1 MTIIVDSSVVVKWFV
16 DEDHSAEALNLRSG
30 SLAAPELLMV
40 ECVNVFWKKTRKSE
54 MDEARVRPA
63 IEALTLFGLDLWPAA
78 RLADRAFEIARTL
91 DHAVYDC
98 FYLALAERLAA
109 PLVTADTR
117 LINKLAAARGPT
129 DIRLVSLEQ
138 AVSLTR

>member
-16 DEDHSAEALNLRSG
+16 DEGHAAEALKLRSG
-30 SLAAPELLMV
+30 ALAAPDFLVV
-40 ECVNVFWKKTRKSE
+40 ECVNVFWKKVRKRE

-63 IEALTLFGLDLWPAA
+63 IEALNLFGIDLWPAA
-78 RLADRAFEIARTL
+78 RLADQAYEIARAL

-117 LINKLAAARGPT
+117 LINKLAAARGLT
-129 DIRLVSLEQ
+129 DIRLVSLDQ
-138 AVSLTR
+138 VGSLSR